1 MSKAYVID
9 KEIEFNIFIKNSA
22 NILVDENRFLAVLVN
37 IIKNGIEAIEI
48 RVKIDILAE
57 IKNKKAL

>member
-37 IIKNGIEAIEI
+37 IIKTGIEAF
-48 RVKIDILAE
+48 
-57 IKNKKAL
+57 